1 MVSMLCSLHLPPQL
15 EEAFFIRRLNRFIAE
30 VLVRGNREL
39 AHVPSSGRMAEL
51 LVAGRRVWVK
61 RHARAGHKTTCRLL
75 LVEYEGIL
83 VSVDA
88 TLPNRLVGRAL
99 QAGALKEFMAY
110 DTIRAEYTRSQSRF
124 DFYLSG
130 PPGRCLLE
138 VKSVT
143 LVEKGVALFPDAPSV
158 RGTKHLEELVAARRE
173 GLQGA
178 VLFVAQREDARCFSP
193 HHRQDPAFA
202 GALQRAA
209 ASGVRVLACR
219 CRVTR
224 EAVTLEKEIPVLL

>member
-1 MVSMLCSLHLPPQL
+1 MLCSIFLPPQL
-15 EEAFFIRRLNRFIAE
+15 EEATFIRRLNRFVAE
-30 VLVRGNREL
+30 VLVRGNQEL

-61 RHARAGHKTTCRLL
+61 RHPKDGHKTTCRLL

-99 QAGALKEFMAY
+99 QARMLDTFTAY
-110 DTIRAEYTRSQSRF
+110 ETIRAEYARGHSRF

-130 PPGRCLLE
+130 PPGGCLLE

-143 LVEKGVALFPDAPSV
+143 LVEKGVALFPDAPST
-158 RGTKHLEELVAARRE
+158 RGTKHLEELAAARRE
-173 GLQGA
+173 GVQGA

-193 HHRQDPAFA
+193 HHGQDPAFA
-202 GALQRAA
+202 GTLQRAA
-209 ASGVRVLACR
+209 ASGVRVLAYR
-219 CRVTR
+219 CRVSR